1 MAGTREA
8 NRLMSKKQLGLDR
21 TIREK
26 VLAAQVAIEPGAT
39 TFYFVTRKSTLR
51 RLELSEAQ
59 AKMLEAGQLAV
70 VERPDPDKI
79 DHALV
84 PPAVAE
90 EIFALSNRAVRFL
103 NKAGAQVG
111 FLTEAEIAQRASEA
125 TSGEVADENP
135 IDPSD
140 EKEPEEKPTE
150 GPFITIKRAPL
161 P

>member
-1 MAGTREA
+1 M
-8 NRLMSKKQLGLDR
+8 
-21 TIREK
+21 
-26 VLAAQVAIEPGAT
+26 
-39 TFYFVTRKSTLR
+39 
-51 RLELSEAQ
+51 
-59 AKMLEAGQLAV
+59 
-70 VERPDPDKI
+70 
-79 DHALV
+79 

-135 IDPSD
+135 IDPTD
-140 EKEPEEKPTE
+140 EKDAEAEKPTE